1 MHSSWG
7 DDSPPP
13 NSQSYLIY
21 NLISLMKSSRNIIC
35 KLYNIN
41 IVIVLSF
48 LVQMLSN
55 NRYCHATVL
64 CQLIYN
70 FNPSVF
76 IHSTER
82 FPSGTFLRMEIAGN
96 SEKSRLLLYFGHL
109 VSVLKIIDPK
119 SNSAFYIR
127 AAIVVFVHAAVYRG
141 NNISSFT
148 LNLLNL

>member
-1 MHSSWG
+1 
-7 DDSPPP
+7 
-13 NSQSYLIY
+13 
-21 NLISLMKSSRNIIC
+21 MKSSRNIIC
-35 KLYNIN
+35 KLYNAN

-82 FPSGTFLRMEIAGN
+82 FPSGTFLRMEIARN
-96 SEKSRLLLYFGHL
+96 SEKSRLFIL
-109 VSVLKIIDPK
+109 
-119 SNSAFYIR
+119 
-127 AAIVVFVHAAVYRG
+127 AI
-141 NNISSFT
+141 
-148 LNLLNL
+148 

>member
-1 MHSSWG
+1 MQSFVTCDVDVFCNVTTSSVTFRSLLSIEQCTAVGG

-35 KLYNIN
+35 KLYNAN

-64 CQLIYN
+64 CQLIYILTHQFLSIAQN
-70 FNPSVF
+70 VSLREPSF
-76 IHSTER
+76 
-82 FPSGTFLRMEIAGN
+82 AW
-96 SEKSRLLLYFGHL
+96 KSRVTVKNPDYYFIL
-109 VSVLKIIDPK
+109 
-119 SNSAFYIR
+119 
-127 AAIVVFVHAAVYRG
+127 AI
-141 NNISSFT
+141 
-148 LNLLNL
+148 